1 MKNLNHFPLNFSLS
15 TFHVSLSTIT
25 HIDKCYSLARLSCSS
40 LGFAA
45 GEKTVPRDHVMLYRC
60 SPFLFLSGH

>member
-1 MKNLNHFPLNFSLS
+1 MKNLNHFPSQLFSLY
-15 TFHVSLSTIT
+15 FPH
-25 HIDKCYSLARLSCSS
+25 SLARLSCSS